1 MKDLKSI
8 YLQLFASDRNEWHN
22 DASFSIFEV
31 LKLRLDLLILKVYV
45 LRLNILKLSIKVT
58 KVSILVRWEG
68 RYNITKSYSIEKHV
82 S

>member
-31 LKLRLDLLILKVYV
+31 PRLLLDLLILKVYI
-45 LRLNILKLSIKVT
+45 LRLKILKLSIKVT
-58 KVSILVRWEG
+58 KLSILVRWEI
-68 RYNITKSYSIEKHV
+68 RNMAKSYSIEKHV